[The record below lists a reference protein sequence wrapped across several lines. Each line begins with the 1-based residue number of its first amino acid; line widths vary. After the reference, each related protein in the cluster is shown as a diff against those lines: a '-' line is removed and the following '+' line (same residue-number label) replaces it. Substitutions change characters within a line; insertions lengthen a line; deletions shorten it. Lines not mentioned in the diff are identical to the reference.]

1 MKSASAGITGRNLTA
16 LSDRLARRL
25 PGSLRYAFGQV
36 HVVVAENSGES
47 ASSGLMT
54 VLLLDL
60 AMPGQ
65 CVVDIITGGCGRAP
79 SDATTD
85 PESDTI
91 RHVIDLLQDI
101 CTAEGWKFSEGE
113 PPELDED
120 LIGCDD

>member
-36 HVVVAENSGES
+36 HVVLAENYEGP
-47 ASSGLMT
+47 AGSGLMT
-54 VLLLDL
+54 TLLLDL

-65 CVVDIITGGCGRAP
+65 CVVDIITGGCGRAS
-79 SDATTD
+79 SDPAAD
-85 PESDTI
+85 PESGTI
-91 RHVIDLLQDI
+91 RQMIDLLKDI
-101 CTAEGWKFSEGE
+101 CATEGWKFSEGE